1 VRSCGT
7 QAADDSLSGTSVV
20 LFVPQTPWKLRG
32 TIEQLRADI
41 ESARNREAVESEAM
55 DGSKDRRREVLC
67 CATVALRSVE
77 PPKPPSRCMWSNSA
91 AVAQRRLSIKR
102 PDKVVAA
109 LLLHHVGALLYH
121 AAGLLYHVAAL
132 LSSLQLSMVTC
143 MTFY

>member
-1 VRSCGT
+1 M
-7 QAADDSLSGTSVV
+7 D
-20 LFVPQTPWKLRG
+20 G

-121 AAGLLYHVAAL
+121 AAGLLLPCCSSIELLAAL
-132 LSSLQLSMVTC
+132 DGNMCDVLFTSSS
-143 MTFY
+143 